1 MTVALNARVRGRA
14 HLMRV
19 HIRVNDMVVEIFSE
33 VEHQMVDAQLLGD
46 ASRVVDIADRAAT
59 RVAFA
64 TPQPQRHTHHVM
76 AVAAQ
81 LGGGH

>member
-33 VEHQMVDAQLLGD
+33 IEHQMVDAQLLGD
-46 ASRVVDIADRAAT
+46 ASRVVDIAD
-59 RVAFA
+59 
-64 TPQPQRHTHHVM
+64 
-76 AVAAQ
+76 
-81 LGGGH
+81 